1 MAKKRKSTPM
11 PTESICSPAIDR
23 KRERQY
29 QIEEA
34 ARTLQ
39 RAGEIASDLKL
50 LKDAKAFA
58 KKQAAQVDRI
68 K

>member
-1 MAKKRKSTPM
+1 MAKKKKHSLPV
-11 PTESICSPAIDR
+11 ESCVAPAMDR
-23 KRERQY
+23 ARERQY
-29 QIEEA
+29 QIEDA

-39 RAGEIASDLKL
+39 RAGEIASDPKL

-58 KKQAAQVDRI
+58 KKQASQVDRI

>member
-1 MAKKRKSTPM
+1 MKKSKKTPSL
-11 PTESICSPAIDR
+11 PVESICSPAMDR
-23 KRERQY
+23 QRERRY
-29 QIEEA
+29 QVEEA

-39 RAGEIASDLKL
+39 RAGEIASDPRL

>member
-1 MAKKRKSTPM
+1 MAKKKSKM
-11 PTESICSPAIDR
+11 PVENICTTAMDR
-23 KRERQY
+23 HRERQY
-29 QIEEA
+29 QIEDA

-39 RAGEIASDLKL
+39 RAGEIASDPKL
-50 LKDAKAFA
+50 LKEAKAFA

>member
-1 MAKKRKSTPM
+1 MAKKKKHSLPV
-11 PTESICSPAIDR
+11 ESCCAPAMDR
-23 KRERQY
+23 QRERQY
-29 QIEEA
+29 QIEDA

-39 RAGEIASDLKL
+39 RAGEIASDPKL

-58 KKQAAQVDRI
+58 KKQAAQMDRI